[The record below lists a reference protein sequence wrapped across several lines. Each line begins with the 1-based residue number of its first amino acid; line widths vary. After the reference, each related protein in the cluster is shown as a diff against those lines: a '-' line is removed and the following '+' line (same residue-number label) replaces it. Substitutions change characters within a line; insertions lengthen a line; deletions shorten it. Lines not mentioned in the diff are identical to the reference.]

1 MEKFSMVEQW
11 SAVPAWIAKVEGDW
25 EALEILLTRN
35 SSHACA
41 ALRPRRESCHWS
53 RMNLTSGDGYA
64 APPSWCMP
72 FDQGHQK
79 QRQGL
84 WLLPLPLTP

>member
-11 SAVPAWIAKVEGDW
+11 SAVPEWIAKVDSDW

-53 RMNLTSGDGYA
+53 RMNFTSGDSYA
-64 APPSWCMP
+64 APPSWCMT